1 MTEKERVIFAY
12 PDAFCVNDRGLYQI
26 LRPCIQTS
34 GSPFANEYLS
44 AQHLTEDLAWHFAA
58 VRVRLKDRAM
68 ARIETNR
75 ALVLES
81 YPKAWCA
88 HLRGDYYQ
96 IQRPRLGDDK
106 PSNLDYVTLS
116 GRFSDEVLAWQ
127 DAGRRLERKSHEG
140 FGRNAT
146 PTHSSRTQT
155 DGTIAL

>member
-1 MTEKERVIFAY
+1 MAGAAKRGHNRGRHRGRPRRSIWWHRMTEKERVIFAY
-12 PDAFCVNDRGLYQI
+12 PDAFCVSERGLYQI

-75 ALVLES
+75 ALVLET

-88 HLRGDYYQ
+88 HLRGDY
-96 IQRPRLGDDK
+96 
-106 PSNLDYVTLS
+106 
-116 GRFSDEVLAWQ
+116 
-127 DAGRRLERKSHEG
+127 
-140 FGRNAT
+140 
-146 PTHSSRTQT
+146 
-155 DGTIAL
+155 